1 METSILVTIGVYMQ
15 CCTRFL
21 CWPRATPRFQYRKK
35 NLNFRLL
42 FVDEISDWRPNRLC
56 VTKWA
61 PREKQTNLS
70 FTRGIWCF
78 LLLLILPLDFYFR
91 LCSFEFLVL
100 SNCCTSKPLNFCT
113 FVLLHFC
120 TFVFCL
126 WSRKAVCPFF
136 FVLSSCLLVSRMVCL
151 LCLLITRVAVN
162 NELLAHSLVSWLSD
176 CPTYLTYLTYLTM
189 WLYDYMNRT
198 F

>member
-113 FVLLHFC
+113 FVLLYFC
-120 TFVFCL
+120 TFVLLSFVSEAVKPFVLFFCL
-126 WSRKAVCPFF
+126 VFLLTCISDGLFALFVDNVCGCKQWTTGTLTG
-136 FVLSSCLLVSRMVCL
+136 FVTVWLSNLFDLFDL
-151 LCLLITRVAVN
+151 FDYVAV
-162 NELLAHSLVSWLSD
+162 
-176 CPTYLTYLTYLTM
+176 
-189 WLYDYMNRT
+189 WLYE
-198 F
+198 

>member
-113 FVLLHFC
+113 FVLLYFC
-120 TFVFCL
+120 TFVLLSFVSEAVKPFVLFFCL
-126 WSRKAVCPFF
+126 VFLLTCISDGLFAL
-136 FVLSSCLLVSRMVCL
+136 FVDNACGCKQWTTGTLTGFVTV
-151 LCLLITRVAVN
+151 
-162 NELLAHSLVSWLSD
+162 WLSNLFD
-176 CPTYLTYLTYLTM
+176 LFDLFDYVVV
-189 WLYDYMNRT
+189 WLYE
-198 F
+198 